1 MGIVSLF
8 KPNLAP
14 IAALSERVLRVRSK
28 PAEYSER
35 EIWAVKFMPIR
46 RVQILRKMAWDQ
58 LRNPSPILSLERKP
72 GMLGKRG
79 DH

>member
-14 IAALSERVLRVRSK
+14 ISALSESAVRVHSK
-28 PAEYSER
+28 SAEYSER
-35 EIWAVKFMPIR
+35 EIWAVKFMTIR

-58 LRNPSPILSLERKP
+58 LRNPSPILSLE
-72 GMLGKRG
+72 
-79 DH
+79 